1 MAFLDK
7 DGLTY
12 LWSKIKSLIP
22 NNSNLVNGSAS
33 GSLRSVKSANE
44 VNGYT
49 IGRFSY
55 AEGYETK
62 ASGDTSHAEGYFTI
76 ANGQYSHAE
85 GDGTEANG
93 PGGAHAEGDNTVA
106 KGRAAHAEGGA
117 TSAIGWYS
125 HAEGFTAEANKY
137 YSHAEGYYTIAGA
150 DSQHVQGRYNIKDS
164 DNTYAH
170 IVGNGTSED
179 NRSNAHTLDWGGN
192 AWFAG
197 KISQDGTPT
206 EANDLATKSYV
217 DSVIPDTSEI
227 PNNSNI
233 VNGSAEG
240 SLRSVNSAAEDGIY
254 TIGIDAIA
262 EGYGTEANG
271 RAAHAEGVH
280 TNASGIGSHAE
291 GDSTNA
297 SGVDSH
303 AEGDS
308 TNASGDYSHAE
319 GSGTQANGQASHA
332 EGRYTIAASILQHV
346 QGRFNI
352 EDSNNTY
359 AHIVGNGTHVDNR
372 SNAHTLDW
380 AGNAWFAGKLTV
392 GPSNKELAQADLSN
406 VTADTIKTAV
416 ENAGFNGVF
425 VAEYGTTTFSE
436 IIAAKD
442 SGKLVIAKRQIVNVS
457 YKVEVF
463 AILIQVSNVN
473 ITNPYS
479 AYFIYSN
486 GNGQEQW
493 TVDHD
498 NTWSSSEIVFLS
510 KIGGTMTGQLIANN
524 NTSYITSQVRNISLQ
539 TTVPTS
545 IANGAIVGVYSI

>member
-12 LWSKIKSLIP
+12 LWSKIKFYINSSIPDISEIP

-49 IGRFSY
+49 IGEFSF

-62 ASGDTSHAEGYFTI
+62 ASGDTSHAEGYYTI

-85 GDGTEANG
+85 GDSTEANG
-93 PGGAHAEGDNTVA
+93 PGGSHAEGDNTVA

-125 HAEGFTAEANKY
+125 HAEGLATEANKY

-150 DSQHVQGRYNIKDS
+150 ESQHVQGRYNIKDS
-164 DNTYAH
+164 NNTYAH

-179 NRSNAHTLDWGGN
+179 NRSNAHTLDWNGN

-197 KISQDGTPT
+197 KIIQDGVPIDP
-206 EANDLATKSYV
+206 NDVATKSYV

-240 SLRSVNSAAEDGIY
+240 SLRSVNSAAEDGVY

-291 GDSTNA
+291 GNSTTA
-297 SGVDSH
+297 SGHHSH
-303 AEGDS
+303 AEGDH
-308 TNASGDYSHAE
+308 TIASGE
-319 GSGTQANGQASHA
+319 N
-332 EGRYTIAASILQHV
+332 QHV
-346 QGRFNI
+346 QGKYNVN
-352 EDSNNTY
+352 DSNNTY
-359 AHIVGNGTHVDNR
+359 AHIVGNGTSNDNR

-380 AGNAWFAGKLTV
+380 NGNAWFAGKLTV

-406 VTADTIKTAV
+406 VTNDNFKAALA
-416 ENAGFNGVF
+416 NAGFNGVF

-442 SGKLVIAKRQIVNVS
+442 SGKLVIAKRQHVNAS

-463 AILIQVSNVN
+463 AILMQVFNLD
-473 ITNPYS
+473 ITNPQS
-479 AYFIYSN
+479 AYFIYSYEN
-486 GNGQEQW
+486 EVQKWSVGS
-493 TVDHD
+493 DD
-498 NTWSSSEIVFLS
+498 TWSFSTINLLS
-510 KIGGTMTGQLIANN
+510 KSGGTMTGNLIAND
-524 NTSYITSQVRNISLQ
+524 NTGYTTSQVRNIGLQ
-539 TTVPTS
+539 TSIPTS
-545 IANGAIVGVYSI
+545 IPNGSIVGVYSI